1 MMGRWLVA
9 RTIDLLFAFVDGRGE
24 GDVSEAEFAYQDV
37 KQVPLMKPVGMS
49 FQELAR
55 FGLKWAK
62 S

>member
-1 MMGRWLVA
+1 MTGRWLV
-9 RTIDLLFAFVDGRGE
+9 AFVDGRGE

-37 KQVPLMKPVGMS
+37 KQVLMKPIGMS

>member
-1 MMGRWLVA
+1 MA

-37 KQVPLMKPVGMS
+37 KQVPLMKPIGMS